1 MIESYTIS
9 LIKTSQ
15 LQASAVDG
23 STIQIQLKPDN
34 CSFELSALVPVTQPA
49 DQVMQQYQ
57 SDNCFDFEKFIE
69 DHRPLKFTGTGILKD
84 KQVDETINTLIESK
98 ILDAYKNIV
107 FLKKIGFNPVLVN
120 VLLGHESTGVN
131 GGYASVNEP
140 EILKP
145 VFFAEKLERGDLSV
159 KVSRT
164 RILSSN
170 EIKLDFDIYT
180 DSDSFPK
187 FGIVAT
193 VIFTVDHTEKKLS
206 IQSIQDQWLE
216 VTERDDEGDCIYN
229 SLNGWL
235 YDYNQIVEECEI
247 YDNDKMEKFLTDSI
261 NSDATLKQLEG
272 QIFE

>member
-1 MIESYTIS
+1 MFESYALS

-34 CSFELSALVPVTQPA
+34 GYFELNALVPVTQPA

-69 DHRPLKFTGTGILKD
+69 DHRPLKFTGTGSFKD
-84 KQVDETINTLIESK
+84 KQFEDTTNTLIESK

-120 VLLGHESTGVN
+120 VLLGNESEGIN
-131 GGYASVNEP
+131 SQYSINEP
-140 EILKP
+140 NILKP
-145 VFFAEKLERGDLSV
+145 VFFAAKLEHGDLSV

-164 RILSSN
+164 KILSSN

-180 DSDSFPK
+180 DTDSFPK

-193 VIFTVDHTEKKLS
+193 VIFTVDHAEKKLS

-235 YDYNQIVEECEI
+235 YDYNQIEDECEI
-247 YDNDKMEKFLTDSI
+247 YDQDKMEKFLTDTIS
-261 NSDATLKQLEG
+261 SDATLKKLET
-272 QIFE
+272 QMFE